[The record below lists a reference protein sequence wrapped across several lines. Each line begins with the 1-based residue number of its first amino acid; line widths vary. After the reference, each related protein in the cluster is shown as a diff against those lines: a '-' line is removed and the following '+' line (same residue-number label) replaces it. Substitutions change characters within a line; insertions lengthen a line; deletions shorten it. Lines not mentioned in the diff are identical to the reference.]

1 MLRCYAVALNADV
14 LTHFS
19 VIALSHADHITARE
33 AHAERRD
40 GLYAA
45 AQPAPGSPT
54 SYDSKDKGHES
65 RIETVEIADVV

>member
-1 MLRCYAVALNADV
+1 MIISHLFYELV
-14 LTHFS
+14 LTDS
-19 VIALSHADHITARE
+19 SRVIALSHADHITARE